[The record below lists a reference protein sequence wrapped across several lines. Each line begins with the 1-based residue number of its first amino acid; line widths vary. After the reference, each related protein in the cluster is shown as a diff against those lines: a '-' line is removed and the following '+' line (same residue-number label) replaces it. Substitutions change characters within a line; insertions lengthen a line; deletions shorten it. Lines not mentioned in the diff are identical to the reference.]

1 MELDQL
7 RDQWNK
13 VSATEKTSAVSL
25 RNIIRNRNRNPFDA
39 LQRGFRQRIILL
51 MLVLLLLVRQF
62 SADTLMMSPFFWCY
76 MVLWLSVVVFHVI
89 NYRFVKTWGQMDS
102 SVHEFLVNKVA
113 VLRKRI
119 ALMKVY
125 TKVLLLVLVLVVE
138 FLPYHGEGHMIDK
151 WGALHP
157 AARIGIYATFF
168 VLQHFASSW
177 IAQRKFGRHL
187 DRMEEL
193 LKQAE

>member
-151 WGALHP
+151 WRALHP

-168 VLQHFASSW
+168 VLQHFASRW